1 VSKRYDEPI
10 EVTPDPA
17 VGGAPRSFSW
27 RGRRYEVDLPLT
39 SWCEAGESWRGSGGA
54 QDREYFRVLARPS
67 GVTASGDLDPDGF
80 MTSRGAA
87 SAGPQGSRAV
97 YDVYRDRTKGAWC
110 LARIWD

>member
-1 VSKRYDEPI
+1 MSKQYDEPI

-39 SWCEAGESWRGSGGA
+39 SWREAGEWWRGHHA

-67 GVTASGDLDPDGF
+67 GSTANGDVDPDGF
-80 MTSRGAA
+80 MVTPG
-87 SAGPQGSRAV
+87 AV
-97 YDVYRDRTKGAWC
+97 YDVYQDRTKGAWC